1 MRLDYPLNN
10 VNTYE
15 TVGEF
20 LQKAESRF
28 GDRPAVTVYDWE
40 GKEHCYTYRMLARD
54 AKALAL
60 VLLDMGIAGK
70 HLAIAGENGY
80 EWLVMFL
87 ACCSVGAVALPVDV
101 EQQDEKILQ
110 CISYGDSCMAA
121 VSREYEFL
129 FQDFPGCPVL
139 CLWDAHSDNSFP
151 SLLLRGYEALK
162 SREEELNLAM
172 DKVQADET
180 AVIIYTSGTLSSPKP
195 VMLSHGNIMFNACHA
210 QALVEAGDKAYT
222 CLPLYHAYSLV
233 CGALNVLTQGQHLG
247 LNGSVKNWMRDLRLF
262 CPEMI
267 LLVPMMM
274 ESLIR
279 SIRLEQKRDG
289 TREEAKKALKR
300 YQSRKKYHLSCSPF
314 VHDALTRVLGDSVS
328 LIICGGA
335 QQNERLAQ
343 EFGCYG
349 ICVLQGY
356 GVTECGPLISVNRNR
371 RHRENS
377 VGVLLPETR
386 VKIRDGEI
394 LVKGPSVFKGY
405 YKADGETKKAF
416 SDGWFC
422 TGDLGYMDR
431 KGFLYI
437 TGRKK
442 NLVVFSNG
450 KKVVPEE
457 LEELILQI
465 PLVREVMVYGAS
477 NGQTADDVKLS
488 AVIYADPQ
496 KTRGM
501 TSYEVLERIQEEI
514 YELNK
519 KLPFHKRIQLIRMT
533 EAEFK
538 KTSIYKIKRGRF

>member
-10 VNTYE
+10 IYTYD

-20 LQKAESRF
+20 LQEAEARF
-28 GDRPAVTVYDWE
+28 GDRPAVSVYDGE
-40 GKEHCYTYRMLARD
+40 GKEHCHTYRMLVRD

-60 VLLDMGIAGK
+60 VLLDMGMAGK
-70 HLAIAGENGY
+70 HLAIVGENSY
-80 EWLVMFL
+80 EWLLMFL
-87 ACCSVGAVALPVDV
+87 ACSAIGAAAIPVDV
-101 EQQDEKILQ
+101 EQQDEKIWQ
-110 CISYGDSCMAA
+110 CIRFGDSCMAA

-129 FQDFPGCPVL
+129 FQNTRCCPVL
-139 CLWDAHSDNSFP
+139 YLWDNHDARSLPALLSD
-151 SLLLRGYEALK
+151 GYRALK
-162 SREEELNLAM
+162 DREKELDLVM
-172 DKVQADET
+172 DQVQKEQT
-180 AVIIYTSGTLSSPKP
+180 AAIIYTSGTISAPKP
-195 VMLSHGNIMFNACHA
+195 VMLSHGNIMYNACHA
-210 QALVEAGDKAYT
+210 QALVETGTKAYT

-247 LNGSVKNWMRDLRLF
+247 LNGRVKNWMRDLRLF
-262 CPEMI
+262 SPEMI

-279 SIRLEQKRDG
+279 SIRLEQTRDG
-289 TREEAKKALKR
+289 MREEAKKALKR
-300 YQSRKKYHLSCSPF
+300 YESRKRHHLSCSPF
-314 VHDALTRVLGDSVS
+314 THRAMTRVLGDSLF

-335 QQNERLAQ
+335 QLNERLAR
-343 EFGCYG
+343 EFRCYG
-349 ICVLQGY
+349 INVLQGY
-356 GVTECGPLISVNRNR
+356 GVTECGPLICVNRNR
-371 RHRENS
+371 RYRENS
-377 VGVLLPETR
+377 VGILLPGTR
-386 VKIRDGEI
+386 VKIQDGEI

-405 YKADGETKKAF
+405 YKAQEETEKAF
-416 SDGWFC
+416 SEGWFC
-422 TGDLGYMDR
+422 TGDLGYRDR
-431 KGFLYI
+431 KGFLYL

-442 NLVVFSNG
+442 NLVVFSSG

-457 LEELILQI
+457 LEELIAQI

-496 KTRGM
+496 KTKGM

-538 KTSIYKIKRGRF
+538 KTSIQKIRRGRF

>member
-10 VNTYE
+10 IYTYD

-20 LQKAESRF
+20 LQEAEARF
-28 GDRPAVTVYDWE
+28 GDRPAVSVYDGE
-40 GKEHCYTYRMLARD
+40 GKEHCHTYRMLVRD

-60 VLLDMGIAGK
+60 VLLDMGMAGK
-70 HLAIAGENGY
+70 HLAIVGENSY
-80 EWLVMFL
+80 EWLLIFL
-87 ACCSVGAVALPVDV
+87 ACSAIGAAAIPVDV
-101 EQQDEKILQ
+101 EQQDEKIWQ
-110 CISYGDSCMAA
+110 CIRFGDSCMAA

-129 FQDFPGCPVL
+129 FQNTRCCPVL
-139 CLWDAHSDNSFP
+139 YLWDNHDARSLPALLSD
-151 SLLLRGYEALK
+151 GYRALK
-162 SREEELNLAM
+162 DREKELDLVM
-172 DKVQADET
+172 DQVQKEQT
-180 AVIIYTSGTLSSPKP
+180 AAIIYTSGTISAPKP
-195 VMLSHGNIMFNACHA
+195 VMLSHGNIMYNACHA
-210 QALVEAGDKAYT
+210 QALVETGTKAYT

-247 LNGSVKNWMRDLRLF
+247 LNGRVKNWMRDLRLF
-262 CPEMI
+262 SPEMI

-279 SIRLEQKRDG
+279 SIRLEQTRDG
-289 TREEAKKALKR
+289 MREEAKKALKR
-300 YQSRKKYHLSCSPF
+300 YESRKRHHLSCSPF
-314 VHDALTRVLGDSVS
+314 THRALTRVLGDSLF

-335 QQNERLAQ
+335 QLNERLAR
-343 EFGCYG
+343 EFRCYG
-349 ICVLQGY
+349 INVLQGY
-356 GVTECGPLISVNRNR
+356 GVTECGPLICVNRNR
-371 RHRENS
+371 RYRENS
-377 VGVLLPETR
+377 VGILLPGTR
-386 VKIRDGEI
+386 VKIQDGEI

-405 YKADGETKKAF
+405 YKAQEETEKAF
-416 SDGWFC
+416 SEGWFC
-422 TGDLGYMDR
+422 TGDLGYRDR
-431 KGFLYI
+431 KGFLYL

-442 NLVVFSNG
+442 NLVVFSSG

-457 LEELILQI
+457 LEELIAQI

-496 KTRGM
+496 KTKGM

-538 KTSIYKIKRGRF
+538 KTSIQKIRRGRF

>member
-10 VNTYE
+10 IYTYD

-20 LQKAESRF
+20 LQEAEARF
-28 GDRPAVTVYDWE
+28 GDRPAVSVYDGE
-40 GKEHCYTYRMLARD
+40 GKEHCHTYRMLVRD

-60 VLLDMGIAGK
+60 VLLDMGMAGK
-70 HLAIAGENGY
+70 HLAIVGENSY
-80 EWLVMFL
+80 EWLLMFL
-87 ACCSVGAVALPVDV
+87 ACSAIGAAAIPVDV
-101 EQQDEKILQ
+101 EQQDEKIWQ
-110 CISYGDSCMAA
+110 CIRFGDSCMAA

-129 FQDFPGCPVL
+129 FQNTRCCPVL
-139 CLWDAHSDNSFP
+139 YLWDNHDARSLPALLSD
-151 SLLLRGYEALK
+151 GYRALK
-162 SREEELNLAM
+162 DREKELDLVM
-172 DKVQADET
+172 DQVQKEQT
-180 AVIIYTSGTLSSPKP
+180 AAIIYTSGTISAPKP
-195 VMLSHGNIMFNACHA
+195 VMLSHGNIMYNACHA
-210 QALVEAGDKAYT
+210 QALVETGTKAYT

-247 LNGSVKNWMRDLRLF
+247 LNGRVKNWMRDLRLF
-262 CPEMI
+262 SPEMI

-279 SIRLEQKRDG
+279 SIRLEQTRDG
-289 TREEAKKALKR
+289 MREEAKKALKR
-300 YQSRKKYHLSCSPF
+300 YESRKRHHLSCSPF
-314 VHDALTRVLGDSVS
+314 THRALTRVLGDSLF

-335 QQNERLAQ
+335 QLNERLAR
-343 EFGCYG
+343 EFRCYG
-349 ICVLQGY
+349 INVLQGY
-356 GVTECGPLISVNRNR
+356 GVTECGPLICVNRNR
-371 RHRENS
+371 RYRENS
-377 VGVLLPETR
+377 VGILLPGTR
-386 VKIRDGEI
+386 VKIQDGEI

-405 YKADGETKKAF
+405 YKAQEETEKAF
-416 SDGWFC
+416 SEGWFC
-422 TGDLGYMDR
+422 TGDLGYRDR
-431 KGFLYI
+431 KGFLYL

-442 NLVVFSNG
+442 NLVVFSSG

-457 LEELILQI
+457 LEELIAQI

-496 KTRGM
+496 KTKGM

-538 KTSIYKIKRGRF
+538 KTSIQKIRRGRF

>member
-1 MRLDYPLNN
+1 MRLDYPLNS

-20 LQKAESRF
+20 LQEAEKRF
-28 GDRPAVTVYDWE
+28 GDRPAVSVYDGE
-40 GKEHCYTYRMLARD
+40 GREHCHTYRMLARD

-60 VLLDMGIAGK
+60 MLLDMGMAGK
-70 HLAIAGENGY
+70 HLAIVGENSY
-80 EWLVMFL
+80 EWLLMFL
-87 ACCSVGAVALPVDV
+87 ASSAVGAVAIPVDV
-101 EQQDEKILQ
+101 EQQDEKIWQ

-129 FQDFPGCPVL
+129 FQESRACPVL
-139 CLWDAHSDNSFP
+139 CLWDNHDARSLPVLLSDGH
-151 SLLLRGYEALK
+151 RALK
-162 SREEELNLAM
+162 DREEELGLAM
-172 DKVQADET
+172 AKVPKEQT
-180 AVIIYTSGTLSSPKP
+180 AAIIYTSGTISAPKP
-195 VMLSHGNIMFNACHA
+195 VMLSHGNIMYNACHA
-210 QALVEAGDKAYT
+210 QALVETGTKAYT

-247 LNGSVKNWMRDLRLF
+247 LNGGVKNWMRDLRLF
-262 CPEMI
+262 SPEMI

-279 SIRLEQKRDG
+279 SIRLEQQRDG
-289 TREEAKKALKR
+289 IREEAKKALKR
-300 YQSRKKYHLSCSPF
+300 YESRKRYHLSGSPF
-314 VHDALTRVLGDSVS
+314 THQAVTRVLGDSLF

-335 QQNERLAQ
+335 QLNERLAG
-343 EFGCYG
+343 EFRCYG
-349 ICVLQGY
+349 INVLQGY

-371 RHRENS
+371 RYRENS
-377 VGVLLPETR
+377 VGLLLPGTC
-386 VKIRDGEI
+386 VKIQDGEI

-405 YKADGETKKAF
+405 YKADGETEKAF

-422 TGDLGYMDR
+422 TGDLGYRDR

-442 NLVVFSNG
+442 NLVVFSSG

-457 LEELILQI
+457 LEELIVEI

-488 AVIYADPQ
+488 AVIYADPL

-538 KTSIYKIKRGRF
+538 KTSIQKIRRGRF

>member
-10 VNTYE
+10 IYTYD

-20 LQKAESRF
+20 LQEAEARF
-28 GDRPAVTVYDWE
+28 GDRPAVSVYDGE
-40 GKEHCYTYRMLARD
+40 GKAHCHTYRMLVRD

-60 VLLDMGIAGK
+60 VLLDMGMAGK
-70 HLAIAGENGY
+70 HLAIVGENSY
-80 EWLVMFL
+80 EWLLMFL
-87 ACCSVGAVALPVDV
+87 ACSAIGAAAIPVDV
-101 EQQDEKILQ
+101 EQQDEKIWQ
-110 CISYGDSCMAA
+110 CIRFGDSCMAA

-129 FQDFPGCPVL
+129 FQNTRCCPVL
-139 CLWDAHSDNSFP
+139 YLWDNHDARSLPALLSD
-151 SLLLRGYEALK
+151 GYRALK
-162 SREEELNLAM
+162 DREKELDLVM
-172 DKVQADET
+172 DQVQKEQT
-180 AVIIYTSGTLSSPKP
+180 AAIIYTSGTISAPKP
-195 VMLSHGNIMFNACHA
+195 VMLSHGNIMYNACHA
-210 QALVEAGDKAYT
+210 QALVETGTKAYT

-247 LNGSVKNWMRDLRLF
+247 LNGRVKNWMRDLRLF
-262 CPEMI
+262 SPEMI

-279 SIRLEQKRDG
+279 SIRLEQTRDG
-289 TREEAKKALKR
+289 MREEAKKALKR
-300 YQSRKKYHLSCSPF
+300 YESRKRHHLSCSPF
-314 VHDALTRVLGDSVS
+314 THRALTRVLGDSLF

-335 QQNERLAQ
+335 QLNERLAR
-343 EFGCYG
+343 EFRCYG
-349 ICVLQGY
+349 INVLQGY
-356 GVTECGPLISVNRNR
+356 GVTECGPLICVNRNR
-371 RHRENS
+371 RYRENS
-377 VGVLLPETR
+377 VGILLPGTR
-386 VKIRDGEI
+386 VKIQDGEI

-405 YKADGETKKAF
+405 YKAQEETEKAF
-416 SDGWFC
+416 SEGWFC
-422 TGDLGYMDR
+422 TGDLGYRDR
-431 KGFLYI
+431 KGFLYL

-442 NLVVFSNG
+442 NLVVFSSG

-457 LEELILQI
+457 LEELIAQI

-496 KTRGM
+496 KTKGM

-538 KTSIYKIKRGRF
+538 KTSIQKIRRGRF